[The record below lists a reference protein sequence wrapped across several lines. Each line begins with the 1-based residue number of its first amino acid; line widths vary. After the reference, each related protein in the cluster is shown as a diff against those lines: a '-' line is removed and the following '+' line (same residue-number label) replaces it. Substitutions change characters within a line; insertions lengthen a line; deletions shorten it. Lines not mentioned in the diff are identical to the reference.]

1 VCVCVCVCLR
11 ERESVC
17 LGGMCMLSV
26 HLWSS
31 TDQLLFSW
39 WLWCV
44 TYTSCYYRQH
54 NRHITPIHTNMH
66 IWSNPL
72 HHSFSRQLCTHT
84 HAHAHTN
91 SSTHPQPR
99 EQLGQKCRIIENNR
113 AASQE
118 PHPSDQLSS
127 SHNHHTTQSL
137 QYTIAIPHNWIAHIY
152 IYAFSRHFYPK
163 QLTWNSDNY
172 ITATRK

>member
-1 VCVCVCVCLR
+1 MCVCVCVCVW
-11 ERESVC
+11 ERECVW
-17 LGGMCMLSV
+17 GGMCMLSV

-54 NRHITPIHTNMH
+54 NRHITPIHTNTH

-84 HAHAHTN
+84 CTRSHEFLHTPSAERTVGTEMQDN
-91 SSTHPQPR
+91 REQQSSQPR
-99 EQLGQKCRIIENNR
+99 ATPIRSTLIITQ
-113 AASQE
+113 S
-118 PHPSDQLSS
+118 PH
-127 SHNHHTTQSL
+127 NTITAIYNCYTTQL
-137 QYTIAIPHNWIAHIY
+137 NCTHLHLCI
-152 IYAFSRHFYPK
+152 
-163 QLTWNSDNY
+163 
-172 ITATRK
+172 